1 MARTDRI
8 LHQHRIFGASC
19 CPLKASTTFSG
30 ITRPTADE
38 LNIVVSAGDVI
49 YTNMPTQ
56 GPDAPIPNVQY
67 FWEAFPSGSGS
78 TDRTTY
84 LFTYIDADP
93 SRHASQIMVIK
104 NCLQWPVLACKCR
117 PEQPAAIPAFS
128 LYASA
133 PRSDCTVFRWSQIVH
148 P

>member
-1 MARTDRI
+1 MLTHCSDVGLACT
-8 LHQHRIFGASC
+8 
-19 CPLKASTTFSG
+19 
-30 ITRPTADE
+30 
-38 LNIVVSAGDVI
+38 GDVI

-93 SRHASQIMVIK
+93 SRCSSSVSSPLWLPSVPLTVS
-104 NCLQWPVLACKCR
+104 LQKATGPVMRSFHKLHCKVL
-117 PEQPAAIPAFS
+117 S
-128 LYASA
+128 LQALHVQQGHNS
-133 PRSDCTVFRWSQIVH
+133 F
-148 P
+148 

>member
-1 MARTDRI
+1 M
-8 LHQHRIFGASC
+8 
-19 CPLKASTTFSG
+19 
-30 ITRPTADE
+30 
-38 LNIVVSAGDVI
+38 VVSAGDVI

-93 SRHASQIMVIK
+93 SRHA
-104 NCLQWPVLACKCR
+104 LQTYESWPCK
-117 PEQPAAIPAFS
+117 AAS
-128 LYASA
+128 YGLCQLASA
-133 PRSDCTVFRWSQIVH
+133 S
-148 P
+148 

>member
-1 MARTDRI
+1 MGLNVHLLA
-8 LHQHRIFGASC
+8 LYLLPH
-19 CPLKASTTFSG
+19 SG
-30 ITRPTADE
+30 DPGCACT
-38 LNIVVSAGDVI
+38 GDVI

-93 SRHASQIMVIK
+93 SRCTTFV
-104 NCLQWPVLACKCR
+104 
-117 PEQPAAIPAFS
+117 FS
-128 LYASA
+128 RLLLSFSPRLCVSA
-133 PRSDCTVFRWSQIVH
+133 LVEDY
-148 P
+148 